1 MPGSEAKCLG
11 RGKSVYSPPMRLGL
25 LGPAPDQKDALADA
39 AKAMQKELAADRVL
53 YLGSDRMLD
62 LVVGGWAEDL
72 VGPRADDLAIMQ
84 RATKKCLDA
93 TPEQI
98 DEFLRA
104 ERERSALRIFESLA
118 GERTRSVELIG
129 GRVAVMLYDK
139 AHLEEEDILPATLL
153 IFGKGREP
161 LIKLIGRRWFLSPGT
176 FPRHGIM
183 VIDDSNEKLC
193 AIVYDNKYN
202 EVERKELSAPKT
214 LRMRVAG
221 DG

>member
-1 MPGSEAKCLG
+1 
-11 RGKSVYSPPMRLGL
+11 MRLGL
-25 LGPAPDQKDALADA
+25 LGPAPDQKDVLVDA
-39 AKAMQKELAADRVL
+39 AKAMQGQLGADRVL

-62 LVVGGWAEDL
+62 IVVGIWAEAL
-72 VGPRADDLAIMQ
+72 VGPRADDLAVMK
-84 RATKKCLDA
+84 RATEKCLEA
-93 TPEQI
+93 TPEDI
-98 DEFLRA
+98 DRFLAA
-104 ERERSALRIFESLA
+104 ERERSQLRMFQSLA

-129 GRVAVMLYDK
+129 GKVAVMLYDK

-153 IFGKGREP
+153 IFGKSREP

-183 VIDDSNEKLC
+183 VIDDSSEKLC
-193 AIVYDNKYN
+193 AVVYDRQYR
-202 EVERKELSAPKT
+202 EVERKELAAPKT